1 MKMHIGGQWVDRSEK
16 IEVLNPFSGSV
27 IDTIPRASQQDVEI
41 ALKTA
46 ERGAEIMAKMT
57 GYERYEIIHKVSE
70 IMTERV
76 EELAQ
81 TITLEEGKIL
91 AEATM
96 EASRATEIIAL
107 SAEEAKR
114 LSGEVVPL
122 EGGPGVKGKFGFTIR
137 IPCGIVVGISPFN
150 FPLHLV
156 CHKVGPALASG
167 NAIILKPATDTPLS
181 ALKLVE
187 LFLEAGTPPEA
198 IQCITGVGS
207 EIGDVL
213 CSDKLVRK
221 ITFTGSHEVGEH
233 ICHTAGLKRVTMEL
247 GSNSPLIIM
256 PDADLEKVAK
266 AAAASGYSNA
276 GQVCISTQRILAHE
290 KIHGD
295 FLDAFKEQVEDI
307 STGNPIEAS
316 TKMGPMIREHDA
328 IRVNQWVEEAVN
340 EGAELIVGGERNGQ
354 IHTPTLLS
362 NVKSEMKISADEVF
376 GPVVGVT
383 SVDNI
388 DDAIALA
395 NDTDYGLSAA
405 IFTQNINWAMKF
417 AREVDSGNLMVNW
430 GTQWRADLMPYGGL
444 KSSGMGKE
452 GPKYAVEE
460 MTELKMVILHLDD

>member
-1 MKMHIGGQWVDRSEK
+1 M
-16 IEVLNPFSGSV
+16 
-27 IDTIPRASQQDVEI
+27 
-41 ALKTA
+41 
-46 ERGAEIMAKMT
+46 
-57 GYERYEIIHKVSE
+57 
-70 IMTERV
+70 
-76 EELAQ
+76 
-81 TITLEEGKIL
+81 
-91 AEATM
+91 
-96 EASRATEIIAL
+96 
-107 SAEEAKR
+107 
-114 LSGEVVPL
+114 
-122 EGGPGVKGKFGFTIR
+122 R

-156 CHKVGPALASG
+156 CHKVGPALAAG

-187 LFLEAGTPPEA
+187 IFLEAGTPPEA
-198 IQCITGVGS
+198 IQCITGSGS
-207 EIGDVL
+207 EIGDAL
-213 CSDKLVRK
+213 CADKRVRK

-256 PDADLEKVAK
+256 PDADLEKVAR

-328 IRVNQWVEEAVN
+328 IRVNQWIEEAIN
-340 EGAELIVGGERNGQ
+340 KGAELITGGERDGQ
-354 IHTPTLLS
+354 MHTPTLLA
-362 NVKSEMKISADEVF
+362 NVKSEMKISSDEVF

-383 SVDNI
+383 RVDNI
-388 DDAIALA
+388 DEAIALA

-405 IFTQNINWAMKF
+405 IFTQNIDWAMKF

-460 MTELKMVILHLDD
+460 MTELKMVILHLNN

>member
-198 IQCITGVGS
+198 IQCITGAGS

-362 NVKSEMKISADEVF
+362 NVKSEMKISSDEVF

>member
-1 MKMHIGGQWVDRSEK
+1 M
-16 IEVLNPFSGSV
+16 
-27 IDTIPRASQQDVEI
+27 
-41 ALKTA
+41 
-46 ERGAEIMAKMT
+46 
-57 GYERYEIIHKVSE
+57 
-70 IMTERV
+70 
-76 EELAQ
+76 
-81 TITLEEGKIL
+81 
-91 AEATM
+91 
-96 EASRATEIIAL
+96 
-107 SAEEAKR
+107 
-114 LSGEVVPL
+114 
-122 EGGPGVKGKFGFTIR
+122 
-137 IPCGIVVGISPFN
+137 
-150 FPLHLV
+150 
-156 CHKVGPALASG
+156 
-167 NAIILKPATDTPLS
+167 
-181 ALKLVE
+181 
-187 LFLEAGTPPEA
+187 
-198 IQCITGVGS
+198 
-207 EIGDVL
+207 
-213 CSDKLVRK
+213 RK

-328 IRVNQWVEEAVN
+328 IRVNQWVEEAIN
-340 EGAELIVGGERNGQ
+340 RGAELITGGERDGQ
-354 IHTPTLLS
+354 IHTPTLLA
-362 NVKSEMKISADEVF
+362 NVKSEMKISSDEVF

-383 SVDNI
+383 RVDNI
-388 DDAIALA
+388 DEAIALA

-405 IFTQNINWAMKF
+405 IFTQNIDWAMKF

-460 MTELKMVILHLDD
+460 MTELKMVILHLNN

>member
-1 MKMHIGGQWVDRSEK
+1 MRMHIGGQWVDKSEK
-16 IEVLNPFSGSV
+16 VEVINPFNGSV
-27 IDTIPRASQQDVEI
+27 IDTIPRASQRDVET

-46 ERGAEIMAKMT
+46 EYGAKIMAKMT

-81 TITLEEGKIL
+81 IITLEEGKTL
-91 AEATM
+91 AEATI
-96 EASRATEIIAL
+96 EASRAVEIIAL

-122 EGGPGVKGKFGFTIR
+122 EGAPGVKDKFGFTMR
-137 IPCGIVVGISPFN
+137 IPCGVVVGISPFN

-156 CHKVGPALASG
+156 CHKVGPALAAG

-198 IQCITGVGS
+198 IQCITGSGS
-207 EIGDVL
+207 EIGDAL
-213 CSDKLVRK
+213 CADKRVRK

-276 GQVCISTQRILAHE
+276 GQVCISTQRILAHK

-295 FLDAFKEQVEDI
+295 FLDAFKGQVEDI

-328 IRVNQWVEEAVN
+328 IRVNQWVEEAIDT
-340 EGAELIVGGERNGQ
+340 GAELITGGEREGQ
-354 IHTPTLLS
+354 IHAPTLLA
-362 NVKSEMKISADEVF
+362 NVKSEMRISSDEVF

-388 DDAIALA
+388 DEAIDLA

-405 IFTQNINWAMKF
+405 IFTQNIDWAMKF

-444 KSSGMGKE
+444 KCSGMGKE

-460 MTELKMVILHLDD
+460 MTELKMVILHLS

>member
-198 IQCITGVGS
+198 IQCITGAGS

-221 ITFTGSHEVGEH
+221 ITFTGSREVGEH

-362 NVKSEMKISADEVF
+362 NVKSEMKISSDEVF

-388 DDAIALA
+388 DEAIALA